1 MSDKGEERKVE
12 GNVQIDLGFGN
23 LFKGLGS
30 FLDVVSELI
39 EKTEE
44 IKEKSG
50 EFTAG
55 TTESGQPI
63 RGMYGFRIGTMS
75 SRGGGMPKVET
86 FGNIRE
92 TERGPVVTE
101 TREPIVDVF
110 DENGSILIVAE
121 LPGVGEDEIEASAE
135 GDILS
140 LTTTGKRLYAKE
152 VLLPAVVDPATLTS
166 AMTNGILEIR
176 IQKLTPSGEDASQV

>member
-1 MSDKGEERKVE
+1 MSDKEERKVE
-12 GNVQIDLGFGN
+12 GNIQIDLGFGN
-23 LFKGLGS
+23 LFKGLGN
-30 FLDVVSELI
+30 FLDVVSDLV
-39 EKTEE
+39 EKAEE

-55 TTESGQPI
+55 TSESGQPI

-75 SRGGGMPKVET
+75 SRGGSMPKVET

-92 TERGPVVTE
+92 TERGPVVTD
-101 TREPIVDVF
+101 TWEPIVDVF
-110 DENGSILIVAE
+110 DENGSVLIVAE
-121 LPGVGEDEIEASAE
+121 LPGVAGSEIEASAD

-140 LTTTGKRLYAKE
+140 LTTMGKRRYAKE
-152 VLLPAVVDPATLTS
+152 ILLPAAVDPATLTS

-176 IQKLTPSGEDASQV
+176 VQKQKPAGEDAAQA